1 MAHQIFDQRFYAHR
15 KPAWHQLGYVSEA
28 EHNAVEVGDLIGL
41 PKVYERP
48 IAAKGDQ
55 IYMPIEG
62 YKAIVGVS
70 QIEGKPKAKTY
81 AVVVDH
87 YEVLTHEQFTHLF
100 HRATG
105 SRVETMGLLGDGET
119 LFLTAPIS
127 TIDVRGDEVNNYLMT
142 LNPLNGRAA
151 IQARTTSVR
160 VVCANTLAVAL
171 KEDTTREFRLRHTQ
185 GNAAERVED
194 WLRMTWHQ
202 TQGMTELLQGA
213 YEALVRLHVIPD
225 TVAETLETVY
235 PIPDEPEHPTEAIR
249 AAWEKERE
257 AQQSHQQTVM
267 ELFEGSRTNTAAT
280 HGTAWGLWNAVVEY
294 EDFARPRSNARSRV
308 FGAGAER
315 KTKAFHHLYAMT
327 GQ

>member
-1 MAHQIFDQRFYAHR
+1 MPHHIFDQRFYAHR
-15 KPAWHQLGYVSEA
+15 KPAWHKLGYVSED
-28 EHNAVEVGDLIGL
+28 EHTAVEAGDLIGL

-48 IAAKGDQ
+48 IAAKGDTF
-55 IYMPIEG
+55 YMPIEG

-70 QIEGKPKAKTY
+70 QIEGKPKASTY

-127 TIDVRGDEVNNYLMT
+127 TMDVRGDEVNNFLMAC
-142 LNPLNGRAA
+142 NPLNGRAA

-160 VVCANTLAVAL
+160 IVCQNTLCAAL
-171 KEDTTREFRLRHTQ
+171 KEETARAFRIRHTQ
-185 GNAAERVED
+185 GNVSGQVED
-194 WLRMTWHQ
+194 WLRLTWRQ
-202 TQGMTELLQGA
+202 AQSMTELLKGA
-213 YEALVRLHVIPD
+213 YDAMARFQLIPD

-235 PIPDEPEHPTEAIR
+235 PTPDEPERPTDDMR
-249 AAWEKERE
+249 AAWEKERD
-257 AQQSHQQTVM
+257 AQQSHQQTVL
-267 ELFEGSRTNTAAT
+267 ELFEGSRTNTSAT
-280 HGTAWGLWNAVVEY
+280 HGTAWGLLNACVEY
-294 EDFARPRSNARSRV
+294 EDFARPRSNARSGV

-315 KTKAFHHLYAMT
+315 KSKAFDHLYMMT
-327 GQ
+327 RQ